1 MATLLEQ
8 ITDSISHVRSKYG
21 ADEILGNGADRIP
34 GRMAGR
40 MLELRIPATWPEE
53 DKLDWCLRDGDKIS
67 AHGQVQNLSEIPAE
81 ARQARLRVWTPAADT
96 LLTSATLPTRSQR
109 KIEQALPYALEEKL
123 LGDPG
128 DMFFVH
134 TLNAD
139 KSLAVAATAR
149 KQLEKWLT
157 ALAAA
162 DLHPNALAP
171 ITLAMPLLDKSW
183 NITFW
188 GKEAWV
194 RTGMYSGFAC
204 PAQLDKPPHI
214 LVTAL
219 ADARAS
225 EQAPE
230 SLLVCNPPH
239 GFEAEL
245 WANELE
251 LEVPVD
257 DVEPWESISPNAVSI
272 NLLQRE
278 FSPRAKK
285 HGAFNRLLPAAAML
299 GIWFVGTLA
308 INGWEWWQLS
318 HEYQSARQEMVTIL
332 RASFPEQAKVIV
344 DPYRQMRRNLEL
356 LGNHGPGVSDNS
368 YLSLLAK
375 AAHVLGRQTGSSLLG
390 LEYRNKS
397 LTIDVRLADY
407 RTMETLKK
415 ALQSSKLTIE
425 VKKASSHADGVS
437 ARIRLQSSA
446 SGARS

>member
-8 ITDSISHVRSKYG
+8 ITDNITNVRSK
-21 ADEILGNGADRIP
+21 NGTARLHNHV
-34 GRMAGR
+34 AGQ

-53 DKLDWCLRDGDKIS
+53 DKLDWCLRDGETIS
-67 AHGQVQNLSEIPAE
+67 AHGQVQNLSEIPTE

-109 KIEQALPYALEEKL
+109 KIDQALPYALEEKL

-128 DMFFVH
+128 ELFFVH
-134 TLNAD
+134 TPNAD

-149 KQLEKWLT
+149 KQIEQWLAT
-157 ALAAA
+157 LAAA
-162 DLHPNALAP
+162 DLHPSTLAP
-171 ITLAMPLLDKSW
+171 ITLSNPLLDKSW

-194 RTGMYSGFAC
+194 RTGTYSGFAC
-204 PAQLDKPPHI
+204 PAQFDKPPHI
-214 LVTAL
+214 LLAAL
-219 ADARAS
+219 EDARAL

-230 SLLVCNPPH
+230 SLVVCNPPN
-239 GFEAEL
+239 GFDAEC
-245 WANELE
+245 WANKLG

-257 DVEPWESISPNAVSI
+257 DAEPWECIDPKAVFI

-278 FSPRAKK
+278 FSPKAEK
-285 HGAFNRLLPAAAML
+285 HGVFNRLLPAAAML
-299 GIWFVGTLA
+299 AIWFVGTLA

-318 HEYQSARQEMVTIL
+318 NEYKNTRQEMVKIL
-332 RASFPEQAKVIV
+332 RDSFPEQAKVIV

-356 LGNHGPGVSDNS
+356 LGKRGASESDDS

-375 AAHVLGRQTGSSLLG
+375 AAPVLGRQTGSSLLG
-390 LEYRNKS
+390 LEYRNNS
-397 LTIDVRLADY
+397 LTIDVRLTDY

-446 SGARS
+446 SGTRS